1 VLLGGE
7 FVDVGDRSPEFA
19 RLFGLEPVLD
29 GGLLSLRG
37 VRTEGY
43 LAALLALYEPRK
55 IFGSRSVERFGP
67 AVALFDLAFARLW
80 EREAREE
87 AVRTLEDVTQRVHAE
102 YVRRLSTLEG
112 ELVAARRTPASGTPA
127 TDGASTAQVVA
138 AERLAAQHGE
148 TARRAERRAEM
159 LEQQLAAGAGQLE
172 QAQVELH
179 RRAETLRQTTRTVY
193 LLDRVLSLDAA
204 AHEPRQLVDGLLALV
219 GDDMQAQRCS
229 LMLRAP
235 EEGFLYLAAARGLAP
250 HITEGQRV
258 AIGQGVAGRVAESRQ
273 PLLVRDVRDAGRHP
287 LLQDQYLTTGSFISF
302 PLVYHDQL
310 VGVVNLTNR
319 AQRASFADDDVE
331 RVRLLALVISLVA
344 THARLP
350 ERLLTAI
357 TAGAA

>member
-1 VLLGGE
+1 VLEASLEHLPAQLRHGVLLGGE

-102 YVRRLSTLEG
+102 YVRRLSALEG
-112 ELVAARRTPASGTPA
+112 ELVAARRTPASGTPT

-138 AERLAAQHGE
+138 AERLAAQHAE

-179 RRAETLRQTTRTVY
+179 RRAETLRQTH
-193 LLDRVLSLDAA
+193 
-204 AHEPRQLVDGLLALV
+204 AHGVPPRPCALA
-219 GDDMQAQRCS
+219 RRR
-229 LMLRAP
+229 RAR
-235 EEGFLYLAAARGLAP
+235 ASAARRRPA
-250 HITEGQRV
+250 
-258 AIGQGVAGRVAESRQ
+258 
-273 PLLVRDVRDAGRHP
+273 
-287 LLQDQYLTTGSFISF
+287 
-302 PLVYHDQL
+302 
-310 VGVVNLTNR
+310 R
-319 AQRASFADDDVE
+319 AR
-331 RVRLLALVISLVA
+331 RR
-344 THARLP
+344 RY
-350 ERLLTAI
+350 
-357 TAGAA
+357 AGAALLPDAARAGGGVPLPRRGARPRPS